1 MPISSLRP
9 HLLVTL
15 VLACLA
21 SGCVLDRTGMSQPA
35 ARDRELLRTQER
47 LAALE
52 SRLSNELGTT
62 SQQLSDVRKDS
73 EVNQRNLA
81 NSGALLDVVLAEV
94 QSARGSIES
103 MERRVTESE
112 SDQDRLQNNL
122 EFQLQEIDRRLK
134 AVEQMVGMV
143 ETPVVATSG
152 TSADTYSRANAALS
166 GGNAKLA
173 AALLKDFAVRYP
185 QAPEGEDAAFLY
197 AEATFQDSQ
206 WKQAISAYQV
216 MVDKYPTSPNLP
228 RVLLQQGQCFANL
241 GEKADAKEFWST
253 LIQIYPN
260 APEAKIAQE
269 KLTTLG
275 K

>member
-1 MPISSLRP
+1 MPIPSSRVN
-9 HLLVTL
+9 LLATL
-15 VLACLA
+15 ILASLL

-35 ARDRELLRTQER
+35 SRDRELMRTQER

-103 MERRVTESE
+103 MERRVGEAE
-112 SDQDRLQNNL
+112 SDQERLQNNL
-122 EFQLQEIDRRLK
+122 DFQLQEIDRRLK

-143 ETPVVATSG
+143 EAPAAANGVS
-152 TSADTYSRANAALS
+152 SADTVSRASAALI
-166 GGNAKLA
+166 GANPKLA
-173 AALLKDFAVRYP
+173 AALLKDFALKYP
-185 QAPEGEDAAFLY
+185 QAPESEEAAFLY
-197 AEATFQDSQ
+197 AEANFQDNQ
-206 WKQAISAYQV
+206 WKPAITAYQV
-216 MVDKYPTSPNLP
+216 LVDKYPTSPHLP

-241 GEKADAKEFWST
+241 GEKDDAKQFWST
-253 LIQIYPN
+253 LIQLYPN
-260 APEAKIAQE
+260 TPEAKSAQE